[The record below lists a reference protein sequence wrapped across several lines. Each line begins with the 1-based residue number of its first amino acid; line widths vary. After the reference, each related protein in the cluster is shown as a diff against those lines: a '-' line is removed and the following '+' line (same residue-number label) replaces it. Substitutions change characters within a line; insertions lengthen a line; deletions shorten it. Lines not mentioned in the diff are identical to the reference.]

1 MFRVNKEFRK
11 FKTKMPGPMTGY
23 PLKATSKYFVWYFN
37 YAVLDELKFRF
48 YNRKTRKVWIEMMS
62 NPEFILE
69 NLGLKKYTYKKHRY
83 IWKKWEGIK
92 RVYDE
97 EIQRVISTARSNQVA
112 QLLKEQEQSMK
123 IRDYSKEEAEKI
135 LNTTGGIIS

>member
-1 MFRVNKEFRK
+1 
-11 FKTKMPGPMTGY
+11 
-23 PLKATSKYFVWYFN
+23 
-37 YAVLDELKFRF
+37 
-48 YNRKTRKVWIEMMS
+48 MMS

-92 RVYDE
+92 KIHVE
-97 EIQRVISTARSNQVA
+97 EIERIISTARSNKVA

-135 LNTTGGIIS
+135 LNTTGDIIS